1 MESKSF
7 KMIKTIKYH
16 IPLIESIT
24 NLKEGRIA
32 ICSNNDSNIYIYSIR
47 KNFFFHQEQILKGH
61 TAPIKSF
68 SQIDEYHLVSCSINE
83 IIVSYNSFKIEHKYQ
98 TKEENYF
105 FNVISLTKNII
116 ASVRE
121 DQSILI
127 FTSKWPYKL
136 ITSLKEKD
144 HLTSSLIQLEKKKS

>member
-24 NLKEGRIA
+24 NLKDGRIA
-32 ICSNNDSNIYIYSIR
+32 CYSNARHVSLSFIR
-47 KNFFFHQEQILKGH
+47 KNFFSDKEQILKGH

-83 IIVSYNSFKIEHKYQ
+83 TIVSYNSFKIEHKYQ

>member
-24 NLKEGRIA
+24 NLKDGRIA
-32 ICSNNDSNIYIYSIR
+32 ICSNDSNIYIYSIR

-105 FNVISLTKNII
+105 LMLF
-116 ASVRE
+116 
-121 DQSILI
+121 
-127 FTSKWPYKL
+127 
-136 ITSLKEKD
+136 
-144 HLTSSLIQLEKKKS
+144 HLQKI